1 MSIEDEFG
9 EELGGDPVGETDSD
23 DSTEDSAGGSGT
35 GAIGGTGGGGALGG
49 FISSW
54 DDLSLPT
61 TLQSFLSN
69 PQGFVIGAVATAI
82 LESVFGVVTTAINM
96 IIRVFL
102 GSAPGQ
108 FNAPGETLGLADVP
122 VYVIDQI
129 LRVGG
134 YGSTAI
140 LLAIESLNEPVFAL
154 ASNAG
159 PATPLIITGVVVAEV
174 IALLWL
180 FERAVY
186 VLADLLQLGGLTE

>member
-9 EELGGDPVGETDSD
+9 EELGGDPVEGGDNDGFDGGSSD
-23 DSTEDSAGGSGT
+23 DDGILDSVTNSISGW
-35 GAIGGTGGGGALGG
+35 G
-49 FISSW
+49 
-54 DDLSLPT
+54 DLSLPT
-61 TLQSFLSN
+61 ALKSFLAD
-69 PQGFVIGAVATAI
+69 PQRFIVGAVATAI
-82 LESVFGVVTTAINM
+82 LETFFGVVTTGINM

-102 GSAPGQ
+102 GTNPGQ

-122 VYVIDQI
+122 VYVADQL

-134 YGSTAI
+134 YASTAI
-140 LLAIESLNEPVFAL
+140 IKAIGSLNDPVFAL

-159 PATPLIITGVVVAEV
+159 PATPLIVTGVVVIEI
-174 IALLWL
+174 IAVLWL